1 MTSKNGIV
9 ASIHPLA
16 SQAGIDVLK
25 RGGNAIDAAVATSA
39 AMGVV
44 APLYSGLGGGGF
56 ILIRLSQSGETIAID
71 CREVAPRKA
80 QADIFRRTVTADSVH
95 SLGAGEVEKN
105 ANRMGY
111 KAVGVPGN
119 LAGLVLALEKYGT
132 MGFKELLEPAI
143 RLAENGFPVSRR
155 LAQTLANN
163 IDDSITKGKL
173 FPATGK
179 IYLKEKGTYQ
189 LNEKIVNKDLANTFR
204 KIVHDGIDAFYRGEI
219 AEAIDQD
226 MEKHGGFITKGDMEH
241 YRPIIKKP
249 LLGTYRGYEIFSMP
263 PPSGGG
269 VADIEILN
277 ILEEFDLG
285 KMRHNSPQSIHLF
298 SEAMMQAFADK
309 SKFIADPDFVRLP
322 YEGLISK
329 GYAKEIAKRINPEK
343 SSTDIKAGNPE
354 RYRNDTVHFSVI
366 DKDKNV
372 VAMTESIECY
382 FGSGVTVPGTGFLL
396 NDQMHDF
403 DPEPGGV
410 NSVEPGKR
418 PASSMAPVIVLK
430 DEKPFIALGGAGGPR
445 IITASIA
452 VLTNVI
458 DFGMDL
464 REAVAAPRFHAQN
477 MEVNVDPAVP
487 KTAQDSLRKMGHKVI
502 VRDVNIAEWWYFG
515 GVQAVMFNRKTGY
528 MTGAADPRRDGQ
540 AIGY

>member
-1 MTSKNGIV
+1 
-9 ASIHPLA
+9 
-16 SQAGIDVLK
+16 
-25 RGGNAIDAAVATSA
+25 
-39 AMGVV
+39 
-44 APLYSGLGGGGF
+44 
-56 ILIRLSQSGETIAID
+56 
-71 CREVAPRKA
+71 
-80 QADIFRRTVTADSVH
+80 
-95 SLGAGEVEKN
+95 
-105 ANRMGY
+105 
-111 KAVGVPGN
+111 
-119 LAGLVLALEKYGT
+119 
-132 MGFKELLEPAI
+132 
-143 RLAENGFPVSRR
+143 
-155 LAQTLANN
+155 
-163 IDDSITKGKL
+163 
-173 FPATGK
+173 
-179 IYLKEKGTYQ
+179 
-189 LNEKIVNKDLANTFR
+189 
-204 KIVHDGIDAFYRGEI
+204 
-219 AEAIDQD
+219 
-226 MEKHGGFITKGDMEH
+226 
-241 YRPIIKKP
+241 
-249 LLGTYRGYEIFSMP
+249 
-263 PPSGGG
+263 
-269 VADIEILN
+269 
-277 ILEEFDLG
+277 
-285 KMRHNSPQSIHLF
+285 
-298 SEAMMQAFADK
+298 
-309 SKFIADPDFVRLP
+309 VRVP

-343 SSTDIKAGNPE
+343 SSTDVKAGNPE